1 MVFMKKKEIII
12 CSSIIIICLLL
23 IYFYYENTTLQ
34 ITNYSISSS
43 KIPSE
48 FNDYKVI
55 QISDYHNERSK
66 RLNNDLIDKLKNEK
80 PNIIVI
86 TGDFIDPYKFNKEP
100 SINLIKEIKEIAPIY
115 YVLGNHESQFSN
127 FEEIK
132 NRVEEQG
139 VIILENETKIIEKG
153 NSKIN
158 LIGIN
163 DPQMEHEKSVNDSTI
178 IDKELEISNYNKNL
192 FSILLSHRPETF
204 KTYVKNNIDVVL
216 TGHAHGGQFRIP
228 FIGGIVAPNQGL
240 FPKYTS
246 GLFKENNTNMIISRG
261 IGNSIIPV
269 RINNRPELV
278 VITLKNN

>member
-1 MVFMKKKEIII
+1 MKKKEIII

-100 SINLIKEIKEIAPIY
+100 YINLIKEIKEIAPIY
-115 YVLGNHESQFSN
+115 YVLGNHEAQFSN

-163 DPQMEHEKSVNDSTI
+163 DPQMAHEKSVNDSTI

-269 RINNRPELV
+269 RINNQPELV

>member
-100 SINLIKEIKEIAPIY
+100 SINLIKEIAPIY

-163 DPQMEHEKSVNDSTI
+163 DPQMAHEKSVNDSTI